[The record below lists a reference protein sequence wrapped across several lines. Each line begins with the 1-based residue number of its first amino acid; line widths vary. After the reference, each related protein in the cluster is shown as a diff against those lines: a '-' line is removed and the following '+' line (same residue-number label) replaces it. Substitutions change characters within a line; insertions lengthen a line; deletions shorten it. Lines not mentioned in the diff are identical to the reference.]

1 MLKVNFLQ
9 FKITLKFSFA
19 DWLPPLFSIV
29 AYLYPIIFDVAVP
42 TVLAWQ
48 VGETFDGFFAAGIEI
63 NPMRELGNGD

>member
-19 DWLPPLFSIV
+19 DGLPPLFSIV

-42 TVLAWQ
+42 TVLADFSLPASKSTQ
-48 VGETFDGFFAAGIEI
+48 C
-63 NPMRELGNGD
+63 GNLATVTEYMVCQ